1 MVFMGRG
8 NGGSMYYFLC
18 AYTSKINYAKNNRS
32 QNWLRF
38 FGPIWSLIA
47 IWLQSCFFGLVTKS
61 LGNWGRVIDRWK
73 GLENIF
79 PRIYYTP
86 PKKFNYSFRTNF
98 FLSSS
103 D

>member
-38 FGPIWSLIA
+38 FGPI
-47 IWLQSCFFGLVTKS
+47 
-61 LGNWGRVIDRWK
+61 
-73 GLENIF
+73 
-79 PRIYYTP
+79 
-86 PKKFNYSFRTNF
+86 
-98 FLSSS
+98 
-103 D
+103 